1 MEVRKNSKNMMGQDK
16 GLWSTMHLA
25 VIDYA
30 RKCRRS
36 YLSMFSF

>member
-1 MEVRKNSKNMMGQDK
+1 MEVRKNSNTMMRQDK

-25 VIDYA
+25 VTEYA

>member
-1 MEVRKNSKNMMGQDK
+1 MEVRKSSENMTNQEK

-25 VIDYA
+25 VVEYA

-36 YLSMFSF
+36 YLSMLSI